1 MALGFCKAGSAARW
15 RKVMANYP
23 RLSPSPFIRVEDL
36 QDYLV
41 RWSNEL
47 TRELDTEDQKQNAA
61 PATKIY
67 SVVTITEIGRPA
79 SGDVAF
85 AISAGKFKGYV
96 SGTGWIDFH

>member
-1 MALGFCKAGSAARW
+1 
-15 RKVMANYP
+15 MANYP
-23 RLSPSPFIRVEDL
+23 RFSSSPFVRLSDL
-36 QDYLV
+36 QNYIS

-47 TRELDTEDQKQNAA
+47 TRELDTEDQKQSSA

-85 AISAGKFKGYV
+85 AISAGKFRGYV